1 MQDLVFHSKPRVY
14 GFIYLSLIPL
24 FGLVFYFLPETIGKE
39 VSLIESFY
47 FSAVTITTLGY
58 GDISPI
64 DDLGRVIAATESV
77 LGITLIGL
85 FLNALS
91 RVRGENSRNEEI
103 MKEEKAY
110 RESEVAKLNG
120 FYNLIKPLAGKYKL
134 SVVQV
139 TSPIKS
145 RTQEYNPYF
154 TLNDMMDL
162 YKPSMLLTQ
171 NHNEPAIK
179 YYFSSL
185 TLLGNEITDLIKSV
199 DLRLFPE
206 LEKYCLSFVDGVHS
220 FDFSDAILGAVNSN
234 LGGKKVTDF
243 VSEVLEK
250 HEGEVEFK
258 PSNMIN
264 GYVALYHQI
273 KLHMGLLELIDKEID
288 NIIKS

>member
-14 GFIYLSLIPL
+14 GLVYLSLMPL
-24 FGLVFYFLPETIGKE
+24 FGLVFYFLPETIGRE

-47 FSAVTITTLGY
+47 FSTVTITTLGY

-91 RVRGENSRNEEI
+91 RVRGESSRNEETL
-103 MKEEKAY
+103 KEEKAY
-110 RESEVAKLNG
+110 RESEIAKLNG
-120 FYNLIKPLAGKYKL
+120 FYNLIKPLAVKYKS
-134 SVVQV
+134 SVVQI

-145 RTQEYNPYF
+145 RMQEYNPDF

-171 NHNEPAIK
+171 NHHEPAVK

-185 TLLGNEITDLIKSV
+185 IPLGNEISDLIKSV

-206 LEKYCLSFVDGVHS
+206 LEKYCLSFIGGCIHS
-220 FDFSDAILGAVNSN
+220 IFRMRSWG
-234 LGGKKVTDF
+234 
-243 VSEVLEK
+243 
-250 HEGEVEFK
+250 
-258 PSNMIN
+258 
-264 GYVALYHQI
+264 Q
-273 KLHMGLLELIDKEID
+273 
-288 NIIKS
+288 